1 MGSAVSSVGDAVV
14 SAATWATAPSSS
26 SNPSAQ
32 RRRAA
37 HDSPLDHADVL
48 EVLDILSKRI
58 PPELA
63 LDVVEAACVSLPLA
77 RSHSPRSRRSRSL
90 SLSLPRSELWPAF
103 AQVWTGD
110 VTVSAGP
117 QGRRTARTC
126 VVSPPLPLVE
136 GAPEQLVRRVSVWTD
151 ARDQGAPFSSALL
164 RLARGEADVSKHA
177 GYSSFPQHH
186 GTREASSSWFELV
199 LLRPVPRPASPPTAS
214 PAASPPPHARAPP
227 PDPAPDDRDLVVLP
241 SGLSLAPVLAARLHS
256 NLHSTPSF
264 APFTTVL
271 SRSPP
276 AAPGAECDPE
286 TPACCGADEVER
298 LLGAARAGDRFAVRA
313 CAQYPMW
320 VNRVRGAAVKVE
332 VAAL

>member
-14 SAATWATAPSSS
+14 GAAVWATTQASTDST
-26 SNPSAQ
+26 A
-32 RRRAA
+32 RRRRS
-37 HDSPLDHADVL
+37 DSPLDHTDVL
-48 EVLDILSKRI
+48 EVLDILSHRI

-63 LDVVEAACVSLPLA
+63 LAVVEAA
-77 RSHSPRSRRSRSL
+77 
-90 SLSLPRSELWPAF
+90 ELWPAY
-103 AQVWTGD
+103 AQAWTGD
-110 VTVSAGP
+110 VAVSAGP
-117 QGRRTARTC
+117 QGTRTARTC
-126 VVSPPLPLVE
+126 VVSPPLPLVD

-151 ARDQGAPFSSALL
+151 SRDQ
-164 RLARGEADVSKHA
+164 

-199 LLRPVPRPASPPTAS
+199 LLRPVPPPASP
-214 PAASPPPHARAPP
+214 SPPPPRERDPP
-227 PDPAPDDRDLVVLP
+227 HEPAPDERDRDRDLVVLP

-256 NLHSTPSF
+256 NVHSTPSF
-264 APFTTVL
+264 VPFTTVL

-276 AAPGAECDPE
+276 AAPGHECDPP
-286 TPACCGADEVER
+286 TPASCGADRVER

>member
-1 MGSAVSSVGDAVV
+1 MGSAVSSVGEAVV
-14 SAATWATAPSSS
+14 SAATWATTSTSGDSS
-26 SNPSAQ
+26 ARA
-32 RRRAA
+32 RRTAR
-37 HDSPLDHADVL
+37 DSPLDHDDVL
-48 EVLDILSKRI
+48 EVLDILSQRI

-63 LDVVEAACVSLPLA
+63 LDVVEAA
-77 RSHSPRSRRSRSL
+77 
-90 SLSLPRSELWPAF
+90 ELWPAF

-151 ARDQGAPFSSALL
+151 SRDQ
-164 RLARGEADVSKHA
+164 

-199 LLRPVPRPASPPTAS
+199 LLRPLPPPASAPTSSASTVSSPSHEAPP
-214 PAASPPPHARAPP
+214 PPPHE
-227 PDPAPDDRDLVVLP
+227 PAPADRDLVVLP
-241 SGLSLAPVLAARLHS
+241 SGLSLALVLAARLHS

-276 AAPGAECDPE
+276 AAPNTECSPE

-320 VNRVRGAAVKVE
+320 VNRLRGAAVKVE

>member
-14 SAATWATAPSSS
+14 SAATWATAPASTDSSASPRRTDS
-26 SNPSAQ
+26 S
-32 RRRAA
+32 
-37 HDSPLDHADVL
+37 LDHADVL
-48 EVLDILSKRI
+48 DVLDILSQRI
-58 PPELA
+58 PTELA
-63 LDVVEAACVSLPLA
+63 LAVVEAA
-77 RSHSPRSRRSRSL
+77 
-90 SLSLPRSELWPAF
+90 ELWPAY
-103 AQVWTGD
+103 AQAWTGD

-126 VVSPPLPLVE
+126 VVSPPLPLIE

-151 ARDQGAPFSSALL
+151 SRDQ
-164 RLARGEADVSKHA
+164 

-199 LLRPVPRPASPPTAS
+199 LLRPVPPPASPSTTSPTAS
-214 PAASPPPHARAPP
+214 PPLRERSPPH
-227 PDPAPDDRDLVVLP
+227 DPAPDDRDLVVLL
-241 SGLSLAPVLAARLHS
+241 SGLSLAPVLAVRIHS

-264 APFTTVL
+264 VPFTTVL
-271 SRSPP
+271 SRWPP
-276 AAPGAECDPE
+276 AAPGHECDPP
-286 TPACCGADEVER
+286 TPASCGADEVESV
-298 LLGAARAGDRFAVRA
+298 LAAARAGDRFAVRA